1 MNRSIQYLSELKSLP
16 VLSHE
21 APSTIPLH
29 FIFLF
34 SVFSM
39 CGLPPLAGFFAKY
52 FLMFEI
58 MKGDSFLMIFFILLG
73 SALSA
78 FYYLKMIFQLI
89 GYGAVSEPDHS
100 KDKFTFDAGYEILK
114 TKFFNK

>member
-1 MNRSIQYLSELKSLP
+1 MASSYNESMGRTIQYLSELKSLP
-16 VLSHE
+16 IISFS
-21 APSTIPLH
+21 APSMVPLH

-58 MKGDSFLMIFFILLG
+58 MKGASFSMVFFILLG

-78 FYYLKMIFQLI
+78 FYYLKMIFQLVS
-89 GYGAVSEPDHS
+89 YGTASV
-100 KDKFTFDAGYEILK
+100 T
-114 TKFFNK
+114 